1 MKAIINTEDEL
12 IKSYLKV
19 RKELIENFKN
29 TNLRRES
36 IIISWLQQVEINGNI
51 DSLLYDYDQKLLLDK
66 LSKKSKKLF
75 DEYDPVVIIVTDDF
89 IIYEHRYGMVSFKTK
104 DDRYNWLK
112 QYSDDNYDA
121 FKDFSQIDL
130 KEIKG
135 NIDNNTEQIIEDSEN
150 GIITF
155 IKASSIFSENIIVGY
170 KK

>member
-1 MKAIINTEDEL
+1 MRAIINTEDEL

-19 RKELIENFKN
+19 RKELIEKFKN
-29 TNLRRES
+29 SNLRRES
-36 IIISWLQQVEINGNI
+36 IINSWLQQVEINGDI
-51 DSLLYDYDQKLLLDK
+51 DSLLYDYDKKLLLDK

-75 DEYDPVVIIVTDDF
+75 EYDPVVIIVADDF

-104 DDRYNWLK
+104 DERYSWLK
-112 QYSDDNYDA
+112 QYSDDNDYDA
-121 FKDFSQIDL
+121 FEDFSQIDL

-135 NIDNNTEQIIEDSEN
+135 NIDDNTEQIIEDSEN

-170 KK
+170 EK